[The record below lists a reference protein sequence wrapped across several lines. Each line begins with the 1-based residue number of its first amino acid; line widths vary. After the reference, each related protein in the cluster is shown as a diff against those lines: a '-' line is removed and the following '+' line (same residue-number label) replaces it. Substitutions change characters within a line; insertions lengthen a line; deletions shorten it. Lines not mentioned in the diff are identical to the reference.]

1 MCNARFR
8 LTRAVNIDAFGL
20 ALPPNIVEVAEAEAP
35 LYAKNYGKRVADDAE
50 PVYAS
55 TMSALVAPCRNGG
68 VTPAGD
74 EQATRLVAEE
84 EVGTEPVQTPN
95 KTTRK

>member
-1 MCNARFR
+1 
-8 LTRAVNIDAFGL
+8 
-20 ALPPNIVEVAEAEAP
+20 
-35 LYAKNYGKRVADDAE
+35 
-50 PVYAS
+50 
-55 TMSALVAPCRNGG
+55 MSALVAPCRNGG

-74 EQATRLVAEE
+74 EQAARLVAEE